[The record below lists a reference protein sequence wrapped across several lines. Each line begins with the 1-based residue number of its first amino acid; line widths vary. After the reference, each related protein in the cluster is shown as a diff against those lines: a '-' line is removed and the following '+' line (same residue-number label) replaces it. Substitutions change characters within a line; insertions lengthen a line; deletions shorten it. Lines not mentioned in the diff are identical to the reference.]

1 MTEDDYTTALLRYVG
16 GELLPA
22 DARTGLTDTTPLM
35 ESGLL
40 DSLRVALLL
49 THIRDEWGLHV
60 PPARI
65 DAHHFRDIRA
75 IAAMLHELSSEN
87 ETQGEPA

>member
-1 MTEDDYTTALLRYVG
+1 MTEDDYATALVRYVG
-16 GELLPA
+16 GELLPG
-22 DARTGLTDTTPLM
+22 DARDGLTDTTPLM

-49 THIRDEWGLHV
+49 THIRDEFGLYV
-60 PPARI
+60 SPAKI
-65 DAHHFRDIRA
+65 DAHHFRDIRT
-75 IAAMLHELSSEN
+75 IAAMLHGLALEN